1 MAYTY
6 AQLAQAIQDTTAEG
20 GTEPSFLVHI
30 PDFVTQT
37 EKDIYNRVQALAAR
51 ANEVGTMSAGVKYV
65 AIPTNWLTTYSFTYT
80 DVSGNQHNLLPKQT
94 DFITEAFPNPAA
106 LGPPQFYAHYDIN
119 TFLIGPTP
127 DAPYPIELNY
137 LYYPTSIVSAS
148 TSWLGNNFEHVL
160 LYGAVRY
167 AYIYMKGEADL
178 IAKYTE
184 LFEQGVNEIKQMV
197 DGKNR
202 RDSYR
207 NRDVR
212 VQAI

>member
-1 MAYTY
+1 
-6 AQLAQAIQDTTAEG
+6 
-20 GTEPSFLVHI
+20 
-30 PDFVTQT
+30 VT
-37 EKDIYNRVQALAAR
+37 
-51 ANEVGTMSAGVKYV
+51 
-65 AIPTNWLTTYSFTYT
+65 
-80 DVSGNQHNLLPKQT
+80 
-94 DFITEAFPNPAA
+94 
-106 LGPPQFYAHYDIN
+106 
-119 TFLIGPTP
+119 
-127 DAPYPIELNY
+127 
-137 LYYPTSIVSAS
+137 AS

-212 VQAI
+212 VQAL